1 MFKQNVYSSG
11 WLDSY
16 TPADQDNGSNPS
28 GLGHKLGGLAIRGVV
43 GFAAW
48 LEKRRVAAELNALDD
63 RELADIGLVRTDIDR
78 VVDGSYQDK
87 RLAA

>member
-1 MFKQNVYSSG
+1 M
-11 WLDSY
+11 
-16 TPADQDNGSNPS
+16 PADQDNGPSPS
-28 GLGHKLGGLAIRGVV
+28 GLGHKLGGLAVRGVV
-43 GFAAW
+43 GFAVW

-78 VVDGSYQDK
+78 VADGSYQGK